1 MDQLGGNIEFMAVPA
16 EEYIELDYRS
26 RLKKEGKIQY
36 FSGKAE
42 AIRKGAFDDV
52 DMAVMAHNYPISEQG
67 YKCSPASAWN
77 GFIGKQVRFIGKQA
91 HAGGAPWDGINALN
105 MANLAMTGMHFQ
117 RETFHD
123 DDKVR
128 IHGIITKG
136 GEVVNSVPDDVEMEL
151 TVRARNIKALQDAN
165 EKVNRSIKGAAIA
178 IGGSAVVEDTPGQMP
193 LKYNK
198 GLADAYTENARLF
211 YKEEEM
217 LPYLDTTA
225 STDMGDVSLLMPVL
239 HSLSSGIKGGLHSKE
254 YCIIDKE
261 DAYITPIKIFC
272 CMLIDLLWD
281 QAQEAENILKE
292 YKPDLTKEQYLEMM
306 DSMEKTICYGT
317 ENIE

>member
-1 MDQLGGNIEFMAVPA
+1 
-16 EEYIELDYRS
+16 
-26 RLKKEGKIQY
+26 
-36 FSGKAE
+36 
-42 AIRKGAFDDV
+42 
-52 DMAVMAHNYPISEQG
+52 MAVMAHNYPISEQG

-211 YKEEEM
+211 YKEKEI